1 MKNFL
6 LLCAASGL
14 MAAAPALAQDAP
26 MSTTQDQATTT
37 ATPDTTTT
45 GDATGASTFRGFRIE
60 GNFGGD
66 RFMSQGVHNDRFGYG
81 ATIGFDGQIG
91 DRLVIGPEA
100 SLWRAN
106 KWTENCTGG
115 VAGGSVCHKSFGE
128 LGIGVRAGVL
138 VAPQFLVFA
147 KGGYVSN
154 EQRKRFDAPAGQ
166 TSYYNHVNTD
176 GYQAGGGV
184 EFSMADRFQGPLS
197 GLYVN
202 AQYVYSNYHDHT
214 SRQRVM
220 GGIGIR
226 FR

>member
-1 MKNFL
+1 MKKTL

-14 MAAAPALAQDAP
+14 IAAASPALAQDTT
-26 MSTTQDQATTT
+26 STSTS
-37 ATPDTTTT
+37 T
-45 GDATGASTFRGFRIE
+45 GSYDDAGTGTNGTTFRGFRIE

-66 RFMSQGVHNDRFGYG
+66 RFMSQGEHNDRFGYG

-91 DRLVIGPEA
+91 DRIVIGPEA

-115 VAGGSVCHKSFGE
+115 VVGGSVCHKSFGE

-138 VAPQFLVFA
+138 VTPQFMVFG

-154 EQRKRFDAPAGQ
+154 EQRKRFDASAGQ

-184 EFSMADRFQGPLS
+184 EFSMANRFQGPLS

-202 AQYVYSNYHDHT
+202 AQYVYSNYNDHT

-226 FR
+226 FK